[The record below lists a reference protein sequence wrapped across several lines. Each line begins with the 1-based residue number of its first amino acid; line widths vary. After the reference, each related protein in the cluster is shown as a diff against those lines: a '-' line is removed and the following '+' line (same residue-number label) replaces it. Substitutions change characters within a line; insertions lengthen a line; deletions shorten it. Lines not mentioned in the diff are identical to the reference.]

1 MKIITFEDTVSAY
14 FYSPFMVPDLI
25 VIICVFVFIAIDEP
39 IIAKYFE
46 LFRMLHFN
54 DTLYPIYLC
63 VDRFAPGRKRIS

>member
-1 MKIITFEDTVSAY
+1 
-14 FYSPFMVPDLI
+14 MVPDLI

-63 VDRFAPGRKRIS
+63 VDRFASGRKRIS